1 MMEKF
6 PLGEGSSSEEE
17 DESNEV
23 PDDFIV
29 SFNFMNFDVLDSFWE
44 STEEET
50 GTSNQDIRSEECS
63 SECFN
68 EFI

>member
-1 MMEKF
+1 MEVF
-6 PLGEGSSSEEE
+6 PLDGRSSSKEE
-17 DESNEV
+17 DESNKV
-23 PDDFIV
+23 PDDFIG

-50 GTSNQDIRSEECS
+50 GTSNQDVRSEECS
-63 SECFN
+63 PECFN